1 MPIRERQTMDLT
13 KSYRPARGFSFRRES
28 FGGILYHY
36 EGVRPDP
43 RVYFVEAPFLVALLE
58 VLLEHPETTLGDLFS
73 AVREQFSLSPQQ
85 VDSVEQFFSTLT
97 RRGALVAQ

>member
-1 MPIRERQTMDLT
+1 MDLS

-36 EGVRPDP
+36 EGLRPDP
-43 RVYFVEAPFLVALLE
+43 RVYFVEAPFLMALLE
-58 VLLEHPETTLGDLFS
+58 VLREHPETTLGDLIGG
-73 AVREQFSLSPQQ
+73 AREQFSLSARQFEE
-85 VDSVEQFFSTLT
+85 VEQFFSTLT